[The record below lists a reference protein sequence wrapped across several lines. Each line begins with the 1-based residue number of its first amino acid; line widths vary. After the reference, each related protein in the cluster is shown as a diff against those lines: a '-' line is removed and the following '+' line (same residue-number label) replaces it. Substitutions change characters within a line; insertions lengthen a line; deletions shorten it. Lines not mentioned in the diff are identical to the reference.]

1 MNKKEPPH
9 LSMRGLL
16 LLREFLLR
24 TGARGM
30 VRAAALATGQ
40 RLAFL
45 LRVAGYKLSDFS
57 IDSIAL
63 VAEFTKLLSVQWL
76 PPF

>member
-1 MNKKEPPH
+1 
-9 LSMRGLL
+9 MRGLL
-16 LLREFLLR
+16 LLRKFLLG

-45 LRVAGYKLSDFS
+45 FRGAGYELSDFS
-57 IDSIAL
+57 IDRIAL
-63 VAEFTKLLSVQWL
+63 IAEFTKLLRVQWL